1 MKAPK
6 RKVKTKL
13 DSIES
18 AINDIKRGKMVVV
31 IDDPRRENEGDLVM
45 AAEKATPKA
54 INFMIREGRGLVC
67 APMDGATLDRLKIE
81 AMVQSFSSGPGR
93 DTAFT
98 ISVDARKGTTTGIS
112 ASDRA
117 RTIRK
122 LIDPESD
129 PEDFIRPGHIFPL
142 RGKEG
147 GVLVRAGHTEAAMDL
162 SRLAGLKPAGVIC
175 EIMNEDGS
183 MARTGQLSKF
193 AKKHKLKIITIEDLI
208 EFRRKHE
215 RLVERV
221 ASGRIPTP
229 HGEFQLHVYEE
240 TLSGKQHLAMSTGRL
255 AGSKNTLVRV
265 HSSCITGDTLFS
277 MRCDCGSQ
285 LEAAIKAIA
294 KAKRGVLLY
303 LAQEGR
309 GIGLVKKIQAYALQ
323 DKGLDTVEANEALG
337 FKADLREYGIGA
349 QILSDLGLTTIK
361 ILTNNPRK
369 IVGIDAFGLKVAGSV
384 PIRIKPNPHNAH
396 YLKTKRIKLGHLLDG
411 AAANHLSLDRGKNKH
426 R

>member
-1 MKAPK
+1 MKV
-6 RKVKTKL
+6 RKQKTKTKL
-13 DSIES
+13 DSISS
-18 AINDIKRGKMVVV
+18 AITDIKRGKMVVV

-45 AAEKATPKA
+45 AAQKATPKA
-54 INFMIREGRGLVC
+54 VNFMIREGRGLVC
-67 APMDGATLDRLKIE
+67 VPIDGQTLDRLQIE
-81 AMVQSFSSGPGR
+81 PMVQTVPSGPGR

-98 ISVDARKGTTTGIS
+98 ISVDASTGTTTGIS
-112 ASDRA
+112 AADRA
-117 RTIRK
+117 HTILK
-122 LIDPESD
+122 LIDPKSG
-129 PEDFIRPGHIFPL
+129 PNDFIRPGHIFPL

-162 SRLAGLKPAGVIC
+162 ARLAGLNPAGVIC
-175 EIMNEDGS
+175 EIMNDDGS
-183 MARTGQLSKF
+183 MARTRQLSKF

-208 EFRRKHE
+208 EFRRKNE
-215 RLVERV
+215 RLVGRV

-229 HGEFQLHVYEE
+229 YGEFQLHVYEE
-240 TLSGKQHLAMSTGRL
+240 TLTGKQHLAMSMGRL
-255 AGSKNTLVRV
+255 TGSKNTLVRV
-265 HSSCITGDTLFS
+265 HSSCITGDTLLS
-277 MRCDCGSQ
+277 LRCDCGSQ
-285 LEAAIKAIA
+285 LEAAMRAIA

-369 IVGIDAFGLKVAGSV
+369 IIGIDAFGLKVAGSV
-384 PIRIKPNPHNAH
+384 PIRIKPNPHNEQ
-396 YLKTKRIKLGHLLDG
+396 YLKTKRIKLGHLLHG
-411 AAANHLSLDRGKNKH
+411 PAGNHLSLERGRN
-426 R
+426 RRQ